1 MKRFTLDRRTFLRGA
16 LGGAAASIVL
26 PPLHAMFKDSG
37 EAYADG
43 SVVTRFGV
51 WFWGNGVR
59 PDRWIPAATGADFPM
74 SEELAPLEAVR
85 PWLHVCTGME
95 VKTGTHPHHSG
106 MAAILSGALYHQVGT
121 TRDTI
126 VSTFEYPSVDQ
137 VAAAHFEGQTPF
149 RSLELAVTQYTGTDE
164 GTSFEHVSHNGPNNI
179 NAEERSPAALFQ
191 RLFGSPP
198 EPQVDAARKSVLDLV
213 SAQTTSVRQRLGAH
227 DRARLDQHL
236 DSIRTIELRLRQPAA
251 ECVVPATPADQP
263 PNEGR
268 QPIAENNTL
277 LSDLMAM
284 ALACDMTRAFS
295 IMFSQ
300 AGSGVV
306 MWQVGAT
313 DGLHYTCHT
322 EGLPQNIVHGAVVF
336 TMEQLG
342 YFLGKLATTEEGAG
356 YVLDNCSI
364 LCTSELSQQNPAHD
378 NTEFPILIAGKGSG
392 RLPGNLHYRSGSKRN
407 ISCAVLTA
415 LRGAGL
421 PMEGGFGYG
430 AGAVTEGIP
439 GLI

>member
-1 MKRFTLDRRTFLRGA
+1 MKKLRLDRRTFLRGV
-16 LGGAAASIVL
+16 LGGAAASIAL

-74 SEELAPLEAVR
+74 SEELAPLESVR
-85 PWLHVCTGME
+85 PWLHVLTGME
-95 VKTGTHPHHSG
+95 CKTATHPHHSG
-106 MAAILSGALYHQVGT
+106 MAGILTGSIYHQVGT

-126 VSTFEYPSVDQ
+126 VSTFKYPSVDQ
-137 VAAAHFEGQTPF
+137 VAAAHFEGQTPY
-149 RSLELAVTQYTGTDE
+149 RSLELAVTQHTGTDE
-164 GTSFEHVSHNGPNNI
+164 GTTFEHVSHNGPNNF
-179 NAEERSPAALFQ
+179 NPEERSPATLFQ

-198 EPQVDAARKSVLDLV
+198 EPHVDAARKSVLDLV
-213 SAQTTSVRQRLGAH
+213 STQTQNVRQRLGAH

-236 DSIRTIELRLRQPAA
+236 DSIRTIEQRLRAPAA
-251 ECVVPATPADQP
+251 ECVVPATPGDP
-263 PNEGR
+263 GPIDGK
-268 QPIAENNTL
+268 QPIAENNQL
-277 LSDLMAM
+277 LSDLMVM

-322 EGLPQNIVHGAVVF
+322 EGLPQNTVHNSVVF
-336 TMEQLG
+336 TMGQLG

-356 YVLDNCSI
+356 RVLDNCSI

-392 RLPGNLHYRSGSKRN
+392 RLRGNLHYRSGSKRN
-407 ISCAVLTA
+407 TSCAVLTA

-421 PMEGGFGYG
+421 PMEAGFGYD
-430 AGAVTEGIP
+430 AGFVTEGVP

>member
-1 MKRFTLDRRTFLRGA
+1 MKGFKLDRRTFLRGVV
-16 LGGAAASIVL
+16 GGAAASIAL
-26 PPLHAMFKDSG
+26 PPLHAMFKNSG

-43 SVVTRFGV
+43 SVVTRFGL

-59 PDRWIPAATGADFPM
+59 PDRWIPSATGADFPM
-74 SEELAPLEAVR
+74 SEELAPLESVR
-85 PWLHVCTGME
+85 PWLHVLTGME
-95 VKTGTHPHHSG
+95 CKTATHPHHSG
-106 MAAILSGALYHQVGT
+106 MAGMLTGSIYHQVGT

-126 VSTFEYPSVDQ
+126 VSTFKYPSVDQ
-137 VAAAHFEGQTPF
+137 IAAAHFEGQTPF
-149 RSLELAVTQYTGTDE
+149 RSLELAITQHTGTDE
-164 GTSFEHVSHNGPNNI
+164 GTTFEHVSHNGPNNF
-179 NAEERSPAALFQ
+179 NAEERSPANLFQ

-198 EPQVDAARKSVLDLV
+198 EPHVDAARKSVLDLV
-213 SAQTTSVRQRLGAH
+213 SSQTQNVRQRLGAH

-236 DSIRTIELRLRQPAA
+236 DSIRTIEQRLRQPAA
-251 ECVVPATPADQP
+251 ECVVPASPADP
-263 PNEGR
+263 GPIDGK
-268 QPIAENNTL
+268 QPIAENNQL

-322 EGLPQNIVHGAVVF
+322 EGLPQNTVHNAVVF
-336 TMEQLG
+336 TMEQLA

-364 LCTSELSQQNPAHD
+364 LCTSELSRQNPAHD

-392 RLPGNLHYRSGSKRN
+392 RLPGNLHYRSGSLRN
-407 ISCAVLTA
+407 TSCAALTA
-415 LRGAGL
+415 LRAAGL
-421 PMEGGFGYG
+421 PMEGGFGYDG
-430 AGAVTEGIP
+430 GRVTEGIP
-439 GLI
+439 GLL